1 MKFVLFVEGD
11 TERALEDFFKR
22 WLDPRLGRPIG
33 IQTVPCKGWANF
45 IKEVPVKVQLHA
57 GRSEVIGVMGLLDFY
72 GPDICSDAGKSIDE
86 CYRNAVRFIEEKVNC
101 KGYRQ
106 FFAVHET
113 EAWLFSDPNIFPDA
127 VRSVLLKNSSPPE
140 KVFDSGRPP
149 AKQLEEIYSKVQKR
163 SYKKTTDGKNL
174 FSKLDTETA
183 YQKCPHLKE
192 LLDEMLRIAREKC
205 TGA

>member
-86 CYRNAVRFIEEKVNC
+86 CYRNAVRFIPGVRRPSNWKRFIVKSKSEVTK
-101 KGYRQ
+101 KRRTGK
-106 FFAVHET
+106 T
-113 EAWLFSDPNIFPDA
+113 FSASSTLKRLIKN
-127 VRSVLLKNSSPPE
+127 VR
-140 KVFDSGRPP
+140 
-149 AKQLEEIYSKVQKR
+149 
-163 SYKKTTDGKNL
+163 T
-174 FSKLDTETA
+174 
-183 YQKCPHLKE
+183 
-192 LLDEMLRIAREKC
+192 
-205 TGA
+205 